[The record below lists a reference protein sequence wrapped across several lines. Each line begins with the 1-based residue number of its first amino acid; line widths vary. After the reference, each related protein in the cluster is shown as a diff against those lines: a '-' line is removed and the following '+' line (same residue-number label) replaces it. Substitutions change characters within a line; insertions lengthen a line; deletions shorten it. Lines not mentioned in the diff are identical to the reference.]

1 MKKVLTESKLT
12 RKRIVFIY
20 DKTYIKPISII
31 LSIFFLICIESYIHF
46 IINYNYGPVIT
57 DNYSE
62 FNKNNERNFSQDDV
76 TLVTA
81 YYRFRSKHRISIY
94 NQWMKNLLKINK
106 SMIFFLEKSNFKKI
120 LYKRPK
126 EYLNKTI
133 WVFANINEFYTYKNF
148 YEEYKKSYEI
158 DVEHFRHNVRL
169 YMIWSE
175 KSNFLRTAAI
185 KNYFNSKCFYWVDVG
200 NFRNSSDLNKYRNW
214 PSTRE
219 CFEDGRVVINERL
232 NKSDYIKDGLKRFDP
247 IIHREFQRSYNV
259 DGSCFGG
266 KRDYVIQFC
275 NLFYDTVRIYI
286 QKNIFIGKDQNIMA
300 YIAYFYSN
308 ITKLVYSGGW
318 KYLIEYLSS

>member
-1 MKKVLTESKLT
+1 MIL
-12 RKRIVFIY
+12 
-20 DKTYIKPISII
+20 IK
-31 LSIFFLICIESYIHF
+31 IFKE
-46 IINYNYGPVIT
+46 
-57 DNYSE
+57 
-62 FNKNNERNFSQDDV
+62 NFSQDDI

-81 YYRFRSKHRISIY
+81 YYRFRSKHRIYIY
-94 NQWMKNLLKINK
+94 NQWMNNLLQINK
-106 SMIFFLEKSNFKKI
+106 PIIFFLEKTSFKKI
-120 LYKRPK
+120 FYKRPK
-126 EYLNKTI
+126 KYLNKTI

-158 DVEHFRHNVRL
+158 DVERFRHNVRL

-185 KNYFNSKCFYWVDVG
+185 KNYFNSKCFYWVDAG
-200 NFRNSSDLNKYRNW
+200 NFRNKSDLNKYINW
-214 PSTRE
+214 PSTNK

-247 IIHREFQRSYNV
+247 IIHRVFQRSYNV

-266 KRDYVIQFC
+266 KREFVIKFC
-275 NLFYDTVRIYI
+275 NLFYEMVRIYI

-300 YIAYFYSN
+300 FIAYFYPN
-308 ITKLVYSGGW
+308 ITNLIYSGKW

>member
-1 MKKVLTESKLT
+1 MFKAIIE
-12 RKRIVFIY
+12 IIIYIY
-20 DKTYIKPISII
+20 DKTYIKYISII
-31 LSIFFLICIESYIHF
+31 LSIFLLINIESYIHF
-46 IINYNYGPVIT
+46 TIYYGHESAIIT
-57 DNYSE
+57 NYSE
-62 FNKNNERNFSQDDV
+62 FYQNNLTNFSQDDV

-81 YYRFRSKHRISIY
+81 YYRFRSKHRIYIY
-94 NQWMKNLLKINK
+94 NQWMNNLLQINK
-106 SMIFFLEKSNFKKI
+106 SIIFFLEKTSFKKI
-120 LYKRPK
+120 FYKRPK
-126 EYLNKTI
+126 KYLNKTI

-185 KNYFNSKCFYWVDVG
+185 KNYFNSKCFYWVDAG
-200 NFRNSSDLNKYRNW
+200 NFRNNSDLNKYINW
-214 PSTRE
+214 PSTNK

-247 IIHREFQRSYNV
+247 IIHRVFQRSYNV

-266 KRDYVIQFC
+266 KREFVIKFC
-275 NLFYDTVRIYI
+275 NLFYEMVRIYI

-300 YIAYFYSN
+300 FIAYFYPN
-308 ITKLVYSGGW
+308 ITNLIYSGKW